1 MKNSFYISFA
11 TVILGSC
18 AGIILFIWHIETRL
32 PNVIY
37 SDFLAQVEQGEVREV
52 HLRGGEVTFTD
63 IHNRQMATFTPDLT
77 GLIPRLNINK
87 VKVSAEAPPLFTW
100 NLIFLSLPFALVFAL
115 LLVGRRRPMDSHHDE
130 KESDFAKDRIAC
142 ATQGVREVTFRDVAG
157 IPEAKEELQEIV
169 DFLRNPEQFCRLG
182 ASSPKGVLLQGSPGT
197 GKTLLA
203 KAIAGEAQVPFYS
216 ISGSDFVEMFV
227 GVGASRVRDLF
238 KEAKKNAPS
247 IIFIDEIDA
256 VGAHRGSGGGIG
268 GQDERGQTLNAL
280 LVEMDGFSRN
290 DATIVLAATNRPD
303 ILDPALRR
311 PGRFDRLITILPPDV
326 KGRLKILE
334 VHGALVQLA
343 PDVDLGEIA
352 RNTPGFT
359 GAELANLVN
368 EAALI
373 AAREGK
379 DSIHE
384 PDFHAAIERI
394 MIGVERKG
402 MVINKDERR
411 TMAYHEAGHAILT
424 RLLPNTDPIQK
435 ISIIPRGKAMGHT
448 QQQQLMDRHSYTK
461 EYLLNRITILLG
473 GRAAENIALSQQTSG
488 AEDDL
493 LRATQIAT
501 KMVCQWG
508 MDDELGPLA
517 YHRAEEGFL
526 GGESQM
532 VYSEHMAKQI
542 DIAVRRQV
550 EECHAVAQKTLLAH
564 KEFLTHLAEIILQTE
579 TLDSE
584 ELEIIFDCSRK
595 KQLQKEGE
603 EQPPCVCSDCPASN
617 HCSHPP
623 SSDYY

>member
-1 MKNSFYISFA
+1 MKRTFYISFA
-11 TVILGSC
+11 TVILSSF
-18 AGIILFIWHIETRL
+18 AGIALFIWHIENRL

-37 SDFLAQVEQGEVREV
+37 SDFLASVEQGQVSEV
-52 HLRGGEVTFTD
+52 HLRGGKVTFVD
-63 IHNRQMATFTPDLT
+63 IHNKKMSTFTPDLT
-77 GLIPRLNINK
+77 GLMPRLSVNK
-87 VKVSAEAPPLFTW
+87 VKVSAEANSRLSWPLA
-100 NLIFLSLPFALVFAL
+100 LISIPIGLVLVL
-115 LLVGRRRPMDSHHDE
+115 LLVGRRRPRESRHDE
-130 KESDFAKDRIAC
+130 TECDFAKDKVAC
-142 ATQGVREVTFRDVAG
+142 LAAGEREVTFRDVAG

-169 DFLRNPEQFCRLG
+169 DFLKDPQQFCRLG
-182 ASSPKGVLLQGSPGT
+182 ASSPKGILLQGSPGT

-238 KEAKKNAPS
+238 KEAKKNSPC

-256 VGAHRGSGGGIG
+256 VGAHRGGGGGVG

-290 DATIVLAATNRPD
+290 DTTIVLAATNRPD

-343 PDVDLGEIA
+343 EDVDLAEIA

-448 QQQQLMDRHSYTK
+448 QQQQLTDRHSYTK

-473 GRAAENIALSQQTSG
+473 GRVAENIALSQQTSG

-508 MDDELGPLA
+508 MDEELGPLA
-517 YHRAEEGFL
+517 YQRADEGFL
-526 GGESQM
+526 GGEVQM
-532 VYSEHMAKQI
+532 TCSEFMAKQI
-542 DIAVRRQV
+542 DKAVRRQV
-550 EECHAVAQKTLLAH
+550 EECHELAQKTLQAH
-564 KEFLTHLAEIILQTE
+564 KGFLKHLAEIILQTE

-603 EQPPCVCSDCPASN
+603 EPPPCVCTDCPASG
-617 HCSHPP
+617 HCVQPS